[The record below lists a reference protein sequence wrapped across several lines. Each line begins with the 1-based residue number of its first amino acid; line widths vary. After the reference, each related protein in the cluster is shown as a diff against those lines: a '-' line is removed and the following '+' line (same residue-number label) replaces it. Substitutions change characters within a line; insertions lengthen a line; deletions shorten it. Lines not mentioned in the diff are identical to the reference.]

1 MRHNFSKKE
10 SVMDKNELLLTKA
23 HVKYWV
29 SEGDKVGQTHTGQMK
44 RGR

>member
-10 SVMDKNELLLTKA
+10 SAMDKNEPLLSKA
-23 HVKYWV
+23 HVKYGV
-29 SEGDKVGQTHTGQMK
+29 SEGDKVGQTHTGRMK